1 MMCTL
6 FLSKNV
12 LLSEVAEVGATPP
25 GQGLELRD
33 LLGLEGLVRNVDDER
48 QDGVDLEKDGPVVSS
63 KARTTERNTQVVIN
77 SEKGLTRKCERKHE
91 PDLDKKERPPLSWW
105 LSLPR
110 AKHPGPGWWRRRSAS
125 GRSRRV
131 DSAPWRGPGLT
142 GSRGT

>member
-77 SEKGLTRKCERKHE
+77 SEKGLTRKC
-91 PDLDKKERPPLSWW
+91 
-105 LSLPR
+105 
-110 AKHPGPGWWRRRSAS
+110 
-125 GRSRRV
+125 
-131 DSAPWRGPGLT
+131 
-142 GSRGT
+142 